1 MISSN
6 DKKPS
11 LVFIVSV
18 LISFGV
24 IMGVVLSFFPE
35 ATQDNKVILL
45 LERFYYAITSFI
57 FLVIIYKMTHNQSIL
72 VRHQIDL
79 GNVVR
84 KAVTEAETL
93 IKERKR

>member
-1 MISSN
+1 MASPTE
-6 DKKPS
+6 KKIS
-11 LVFIVSV
+11 LVFIVSL

-35 ATQDNKVILL
+35 ATKNNHVILL
-45 LERFYYAITSFI
+45 LERFYYAITSLI
-57 FLVIIYKMTHNQSIL
+57 FLVIIYKMTHNQSVL

-84 KAVTEAETL
+84 KAVTEAETM